1 MTWIKIGIVA
11 AMIAIVFSLGSG
23 LFYLVADKGQSRR
36 TVKALT
42 WRISLSIILFL
53 LVVLGLVTGVIT
65 PNPPPIGQ

>member
-11 AMIAIVFSLGSG
+11 AMIAILFSLGSG
-23 LFYLVADKGQSRR
+23 LFYLMADKGQSRR

-53 LVVLGLVTGVIT
+53 LVVLGLVTGVIS
-65 PNPPPIGQ
+65 PNPTPMAQ